1 MINIIYSINEIHKD
15 INSNKMKYLKTYKL
29 FESNEVDEIIHTLE
43 DIFLQLQDD
52 EDIHTKVYFIRDVED
67 YVIKS
72 DQAWR
77 WEDGITIGF
86 HTNVM
91 TSAIERAID
100 YMKSKGYSL
109 NEIETGD
116 HGIITHDRLI
126 VGVYDFSV
134 ELKFTKV

>member
-1 MINIIYSINEIHKD
+1 
-15 INSNKMKYLKTYKL
+15 MKYLKTYKL

-77 WEDGITIGF
+77 WEDGMTIGF
-86 HTNVM
+86 NTDVM
-91 TSAIERAID
+91 KPAIERAID

-134 ELKFTKV
+134 ELKFTKG